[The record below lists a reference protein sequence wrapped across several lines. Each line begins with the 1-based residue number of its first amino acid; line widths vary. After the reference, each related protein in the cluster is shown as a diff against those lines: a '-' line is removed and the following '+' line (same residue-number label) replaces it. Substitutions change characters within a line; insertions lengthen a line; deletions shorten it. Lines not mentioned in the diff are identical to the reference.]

1 MMNEKNLM
9 EIDSAEENAEPRVE
23 GAEDSLAEEKSADR
37 VENETLE
44 DADKALGDADIS
56 AEDAEYAN
64 EGVALECESA
74 EPYAE
79 DAEDMDL
86 AFEDEDAPAENA
98 EIDDIEELK
107 KSFPELSSLG
117 SVSELLYPEKY
128 AKFRGLGL
136 SPAEAFLATG
146 QALKPKK
153 AAPSSPISVAR
164 QRDGIPNREL
174 KFAREIFTDL
184 CDKEIQELYKKVSK

>member
-1 MMNEKNLM
+1 MNEKNLT
-9 EIDSAEENAEPRVE
+9 EIDSEKENENPIAENAEDNI
-23 GAEDSLAEEKSADR
+23 AEDEAPANMAGD
-37 VENETLE
+37 TLE
-44 DADKALGDADIS
+44 I
-56 AEDAEYAN
+56 AETS
-64 EGVALECESA
+64 CEDEEDTPEST
-74 EPYAE
+74 ELYAE
-79 DAEDMDL
+79 DAEDRDL
-86 AFEDEDAPAENA
+86 AFEDEDAPAENV
-98 EIDDIEELK
+98 ESYDIEELK

-117 SVSELLYPEKY
+117 SLSDLLYPEKY

-184 CDKEIQELYKKVSK
+184 CDKEIHELYKKVSK

>member
-1 MMNEKNLM
+1 MNEKNLM
-9 EIDSAEENAEPRVE
+9 KIDSAEENAELESEDIEDIVE
-23 GAEDSLAEEKSADR
+23 NDESANKNAEDMLENAE
-37 VENETLE
+37 TTY
-44 DADKALGDADIS
+44 
-56 AEDAEYAN
+56 EDAEDTP
-64 EGVALECESA
+64 ESA
-74 EPYAE
+74 ELFAE
-79 DAEDMDL
+79 DAEDTNL
-86 AFEDEDAPAENA
+86 AIEDEGAPAENA
-98 EIDDIEELK
+98 EGYDLEELK
-107 KSFPELSSLG
+107 KSFPELAELK
-117 SVSELLYPEKY
+117 SVGELLYPEKY
-128 AKFRGLGL
+128 EKFRSLGL

>member
-1 MMNEKNLM
+1 MNEKNLM
-9 EIDSAEENAEPRVE
+9 ETDSAEENAEPRVE
-23 GAEDSLAEEKSADR
+23 GAEDSIAEEKSADR
-37 VENETLE
+37 VANETLE
-44 DADKALGDADIS
+44 KAEEARGDADIS

-64 EGVALECESA
+64 EGVALDYESA

-86 AFEDEDAPAENA
+86 AFEDEEAPAENA

-107 KSFPELSSLG
+107 KNFPELSSLG
-117 SVSELLYPEKY
+117 SVSQLLYPEKY

-174 KFAREIFTDL
+174 KFAREIFPGL